1 MEQPDKKY
9 AVFRK
14 SFHIPRAWLD
24 KEDIVFLVNH
34 MYATAKADE
43 ALGEIVMRL
52 KRLGYMRTGDGDRMV
67 HDYLCFFIQDMLDKN
82 DEIYLTEDE
91 IRGSEQILR
100 FFEGKTPDL
109 LVKTKPGREKPLI
122 VEVYTGSRDATM
134 NPKSKYKAFGSV
146 TKLVTV
152 HPNSMLMDLS
162 ELLPPDDLAYL
173 HRHFQVFMTEY
184 QYWKSCVSLETI
196 LKNDVECIPI
206 STSSAVRNLERTAE
220 FAIGM
225 REYAESVLNRSKI

>member
-1 MEQPDKKY
+1 MEDGKRY

-14 SFHIPRAWLD
+14 AFHIPRVWLD

-34 MYATAKADE
+34 MYATTQAEE
-43 ALGEIVMRL
+43 ALSEIVRRL

-67 HDYLCFFIQDMLDKN
+67 HDYLCFFIQDLLDKN
-82 DEIYLTEDE
+82 DEIYLTEEE
-91 IRGSEQILR
+91 IRGSESILR

-109 LVKTKPGREKPLI
+109 LVKTKAGREKPLI
-122 VEVYTGSRDATM
+122 VEVYTGSRDAAL

-146 TKLVTV
+146 TTLVTV

-162 ELLPPDDLAYL
+162 ELLPPSDLAYL

-196 LKNDVECIPI
+196 LKNDVACVPV
-206 STSSAVRNLERTAE
+206 STDSVPRDLERTAA
-220 FAIGM
+220 FASGM
-225 REYAESVLNRSKI
+225 RAYAESVLNRSNI